1 MELERLFRKWKDVH
15 EYVADSVIFSEGE
28 PADAVFVI
36 LEGTVELSLRG
47 RELSVEEPGSIIGIT
62 AVMEPAIRNATAT
75 ARTDVRLARLD
86 SEQVKRTMDENP
98 EFAKHII
105 GVLAHRLRDVDAFIT
120 THLDT
125 AG

>member
-1 MELERLFRKWKDVH
+1 MEFERLFRKWKDVH

-36 LEGTVELSLRG
+36 LEGTVDLALRG
-47 RELSVEEPGSIIGIT
+47 RELSTEEPGSIIGIT
-62 AVMEPAIRNATAT
+62 AVMEPATRNATAT

-86 SEQVKRTMDENP
+86 SEQVKLTMDENP
-98 EFAKHII
+98 EFAKHLIR
-105 GVLAHRLRDVDAFIT
+105 VLAHRLRDVDAFIT
-120 THLDT
+120 THLDM